1 VILRALPLALA
12 AIFMSA
18 PYAAGQGVLVA
29 PTAVFIDARARTAT
43 LMLVNPNAEP
53 AEVEIGTL
61 FGYPVTDSAGQLTL
75 RIVEAPDSTE
85 PSAAAW
91 IKAFPRRMTL
101 APNAQQTVR
110 LLVSPPPG
118 TPDGEYW
125 GRLAITARGG
135 KLALTQ
141 PSDTGAVS
149 VGLSVEV
156 RTIIPV
162 LYRKGRLETGIGL
175 SALRAER
182 RGDSLVIRA
191 HLERLG
197 TAAAFGTARGELVDS
212 TGQVRSTF
220 TAPLSAYVPMDPRF
234 SAPVDSV
241 PPGRYML
248 RVEVTSGRLDLP
260 PEAVLPFAA
269 VRDSLPVHLP

>member
-1 VILRALPLALA
+1 MTLRSIFRALVLLLLGA
-12 AIFMSA
+12 A
-18 PYAAGQGVLVA
+18 PAAAQGVLVA

-61 FGYPVTDSAGQLTL
+61 YGYPVTDSTGQLTL
-75 RIVEAPDSTE
+75 RVIDAPDSTE
-85 PSAAAW
+85 RSAAAW

-101 APNAQQTVR
+101 APKAQQTVR

-125 GRLAITARGG
+125 GRLSITARGG
-135 KLALTQ
+135 TLAMTQ
-141 PSDTGAVS
+141 PSDTGTVS

-162 LYRKGRLETGIGL
+162 LYRKGKLESGVRL

-182 RGDSLVIRA
+182 QGDSLVVRA
-191 HLERLG
+191 HLEPLG

-212 TGQVRSTF
+212 TGKVRSTF
-220 TAPLSAYVPMDPRF
+220 TAPLSAYVPIDPRF
-234 SAPVDSV
+234 SAPLDSV
-241 PPGRYML
+241 PPGTYQL
-248 RVEVTSGRLDLP
+248 RVEIVPGRLDLA
-260 PEAVLPFAA
+260 PESIISFTA
-269 VRDSLPVHLP
+269 VRGSLPVRLP

>member
-1 VILRALPLALA
+1 VTFRTSLRVLA
-12 AIFMSA
+12 ALLPCAA
-18 PYAAGQGVLVA
+18 PAAAQGVLVA

-43 LMLVNPNAEP
+43 LMLVNPNEEP

-61 FGYPVTDSAGQLTL
+61 YGYPVTDSTGQLTL
-75 RIVEAPDSTE
+75 KVIDAPDSTE
-85 PSAAAW
+85 PSAAGW
-91 IKAFPRRMTL
+91 IRAFPRRMTL
-101 APNAQQTVR
+101 APKAQQTVR

-125 GRLAITARGG
+125 GRLSITARGG
-135 KLALTQ
+135 TLALSQ

-182 RGDSLVIRA
+182 VGDSLVVRA

-212 TGQVRSTF
+212 AGKVRSTF
-220 TAPLSAYVPMDPRF
+220 TAPLSAYVAIDPRF
-234 SAPVDSV
+234 SAPLDSV
-241 PPGRYML
+241 PPGRYQL
-248 RVEVTSGRLDLP
+248 RVEISPGRLDLA
-260 PEAVLPFAA
+260 PESVIPFTA